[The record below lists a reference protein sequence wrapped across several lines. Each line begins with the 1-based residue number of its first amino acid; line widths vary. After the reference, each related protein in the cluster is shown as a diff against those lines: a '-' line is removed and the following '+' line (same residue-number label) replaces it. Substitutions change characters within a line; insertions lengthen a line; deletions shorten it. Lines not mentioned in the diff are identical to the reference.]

1 MSRTLSRSS
10 RWLLRFVASCGL
22 VLFTGCANELSDP
35 ARDGEVSTAAR
46 EAAVENTH
54 AVLQSGAQLSNARLV
69 EDLTGGFAVGLAS
82 EATGLGMELG
92 EDFTPP
98 MQDLS
103 ALGAGATFVRA
114 RITNDEATHALRAHE
129 APHGRALHRAPGDLI
144 LTFTVDNFDGSVSVI
159 RIYEG
164 ETASIV
170 RVQRSTT
177 WPNGNVLLLAI
188 EDEILVDLGADREDA
203 ADDVW
208 LYLRSELQFR
218 GGAALAREIDL
229 RETGGL
235 RDDARVTIVSTYTP
249 RPEHPRLVD
258 VVTSLVV
265 DLHDLEVETDD
276 RFVSVERVTRFT
288 GTAADGDR
296 PRVEES
302 LVLEQPV
309 AEGEEPCG
317 GTLERD
323 VHFRND
329 RELRRWTDTAS
340 FACAGG
346 GRLSRTIV
354 YADGSSDA
362 VVIEQ
367 GSDGIVHLDGTSRD
381 GTTVSGSFDEA
392 AGTFEITTVHPQGHD
407 PARRAVQGSVDAANA
422 AWELSEQVTY
432 LDGFV
437 ERNELAGSQGPDGRT
452 LSGSHEGRDESV
464 EFELSSNLD
473 ETRLE
478 GFVQND
484 RGQRVEFEVEQFADG
499 GSIIDFVATE
509 PGLRIVGHLEVQ
521 ADGCGTGTL
530 TITENG
536 STVTIDISFCGNA
549 LDDVDAILAGAR

>member
-1 MSRTLSRSS
+1 MSSFLSRTSRG
-10 RWLLRFVASCGL
+10 LRGFAVCSGL
-22 VLFTGCANELSDP
+22 VLFAGCANELSDP

-69 EDLTGGFAVGLAS
+69 EDLTGGFALGLAS

-103 ALGAGATFVRA
+103 ALRAGSTFVRA
-114 RITNDEATHALRAHE
+114 RITNDEATHALRVHE

-144 LTFTVDNFDGSVSVI
+144 LSFTVNNFDGSVSVI

-164 ETASIV
+164 DTESIV

-177 WPNGNVLLLAI
+177 WPNGNLILLAV
-188 EDEILVDLGADREDA
+188 EDEILVDLGADREDP

-208 LYLRSELQFR
+208 LHLRSELQFR
-218 GGAALAREIDL
+218 GGAVLAREIDL
-229 RETGGL
+229 REAGGL
-235 RDDARVTIVSTYTP
+235 RDDVRVIIVSTYTP
-249 RPEHPRLVD
+249 RPEHPRLID

-265 DLHDLEVETDD
+265 DLHDLEIETDD

-288 GTAADGDR
+288 GSAADGGR

-323 VHFRND
+323 IHFRND

-346 GRLSRTIV
+346 GRLSRTIE
-354 YADGSSDA
+354 YADGSTDA
-362 VVIEQ
+362 VAIEQ
-367 GSDGIVHLDGTSRD
+367 GTDGIVYLDGTSRD

-392 AGTFEITTVHPQGHD
+392 AGTFEVTTVHPQGHD

-422 AWELSEQVTY
+422 SWELSEQVTY

-437 ERNELAGSQGPDGRT
+437 ERNELAGSQRPDGRT
-452 LSGSHEGRDESV
+452 LSGSHAGRDESV

-499 GSIIDFVATE
+499 GSIVDFVATE